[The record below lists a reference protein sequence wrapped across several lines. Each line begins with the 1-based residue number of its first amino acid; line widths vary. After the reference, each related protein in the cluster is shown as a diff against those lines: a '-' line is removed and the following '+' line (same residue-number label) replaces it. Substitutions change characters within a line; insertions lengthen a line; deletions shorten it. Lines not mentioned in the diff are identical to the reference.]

1 MRYEARVGD
10 YVYFGAAIKDSEN
23 GSIRENIVAVSVG
36 VRNTPGEL
44 AIRCIDF
51 WWIRGLV

>member
-1 MRYEARVGD
+1 MRDDARVGD
-10 YVYFGAAIKDSEN
+10 YMYFGTAIKDSKN
-23 GSIRENIVAVSVG
+23 GSIRENIVAVSVR